1 MSFAHSTPTPTA
13 RSLQAADD
21 AQPKRRV
28 PSAQGAPTVR
38 PTTAGFYLAYL
49 ANGDT
54 PPWPLADRL
63 LFGFTAAAGGLCILF
78 GAWGAV
84 V

>member
-1 MSFAHSTPTPTA
+1 MATRANRIPAPSVE
-13 RSLQAADD
+13 AADD
-21 AQPKRRV
+21 AQPRRRRV
-28 PSAQGAPTVR
+28 EGVPTVR

-63 LFGFTAAAGGLCILF
+63 LFGCTAAAGFLAVSF
-78 GAWGAV
+78 GAWGIWA
-84 V
+84 